1 MAPGARNWHP
11 KGERAN
17 LAPMT
22 STKARSTPDSPV
34 ADDPVA
40 ARIRTLRMSQG
51 LSYKKLSEA
60 AGGLATSF
68 LFNIE
73 HGRKVPGED
82 VAARIAIALGDAPY
96 EQLYRAWARVK
107 SRGRNGRADHESM
120 LGAWERLRAGFGVT
134 DADAG
139 TADPAPAIEATET
152 ENTRDAGRLRVPV
165 LATASDPGD
174 GVRPGAELVVNTLSL
189 DPSLYGHDAGLAR
202 ERFSRLRRPFAF
214 PLEAD
219 QAARV
224 AGLPAGYLAVVSRE
238 PFEPQHA
245 GSAHVLRVNG
255 RLEVVPG
262 RTLAGAEAPEALRA
276 AGLYE
281 REALLAAHVGRID
294 LLLPDVRR

>member
-1 MAPGARNWHP
+1 
-11 KGERAN
+11 
-17 LAPMT
+17 MT
-22 STKARSTPDSPV
+22 TTPRGVMTPPV

-40 ARIRTLRMSQG
+40 LRIRTLRHSQG

-82 VAARIAIALGDAPY
+82 VAARIAVALGDGAY

-107 SRGRNGRADHESM
+107 SRGRNGRADHEAM

-134 DADAG
+134 DNGAG
-139 TADPAPAIEATET
+139 TSERRPEATDGA
-152 ENTRDAGRLRVPV
+152 RDAGRLRVAV

-174 GVRPGAELVVNTLSL
+174 GVRPGSELVVNTLSL
-189 DPSLYGHDAGLAR
+189 DPALYGHDAVQAR

-214 PLEAD
+214 PLDAE
-219 QAARV
+219 QAAR
-224 AGLPAGYLAVVSRE
+224 APGLPAGYLAVVTRE
-238 PFEPQHA
+238 TTEEPRRDGA
-245 GSAHVLRVNG
+245 YVVRVNG

-262 RTLAGAEAPEALRA
+262 AALAGAMPPEPLRGAGLADAGALRA
-276 AGLYE
+276 AL
-281 REALLAAHVGRID
+281 VGRID